1 MRHCAA
7 IHPLRLARGLAET
20 VERLGVSIY
29 EKSPVQSTRANELAT
44 PNGKVKANT
53 MVMATEGYSGTVAG
67 HGRTLI
73 PIHSMMVVTEPLS
86 GRQIEEIRFNR
97 HFCFGNLDR
106 MVTYGQ
112 LTADQRIAFGCRG
125 SYHFGS
131 GIRQFDPA
139 DTEFNLVRESLL
151 RFFPS
156 LEGIG
161 FTHAWGG
168 CMGVSRSL
176 RPSVNYDPDTKI
188 GWAGGYFGNGVGA
201 THLAGRTLADLV
213 AGRDTERVKTP
224 WVNPEGMNKKWE
236 PEPLRWLGI
245 KTRAGL
251 MQMADNAEYRG
262 SSYAPLISKTLEAL
276 FP

>member
-1 MRHCAA
+1 
-7 IHPLRLARGLAET
+7 
-20 VERLGVSIY
+20 
-29 EKSPVQSTRANELAT
+29 
-44 PNGKVKANT
+44 
-53 MVMATEGYSGTVAG
+53 
-67 HGRTLI
+67 
-73 PIHSMMVVTEPLS
+73 MMVVTEPLS